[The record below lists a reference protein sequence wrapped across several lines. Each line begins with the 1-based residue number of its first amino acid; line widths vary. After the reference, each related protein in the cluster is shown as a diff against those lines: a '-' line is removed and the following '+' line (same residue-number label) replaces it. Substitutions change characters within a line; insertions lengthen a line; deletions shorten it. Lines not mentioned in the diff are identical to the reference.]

1 MGIRRKIGVMKRF
14 LYIFLL
20 VVVVGLS
27 ALAGAAAGGY
37 AVYQYVRESATPPHD
52 LAAELSTTQP
62 VTAQKLVV
70 NTTEIET
77 TITQVVQQVAPSVV
91 TVVGT
96 VPGQVTLFG
105 RTSDQTV
112 SGSGVF
118 ISDQGYILT
127 NNHVVENAAALEII
141 LSDGSRQ
148 TAELVGT
155 DIYADLAVLKAQER
169 PPAVAGLG
177 NSDVLKPGETVIA
190 IGSPLG
196 DFTNSVTV
204 GVISA
209 TGRSIDTGQGY
220 QIEGLVQ
227 TDAAINQG
235 NSGGPLVNLAG
246 EVVGINTLVVRSS
259 ESGAVAEGLGFA
271 IPANTARAVAEQIME
286 KGYFSRPYLGIRW
299 QLVTPRVARVYNLP
313 VEWGVYVT
321 EVVSG
326 SPANEAGIQPGDI
339 IIRIGEVT
347 LDENHSY
354 INALFQFEAGDRVK
368 VEVARGVQILAL
380 EVILGEAR
388 LR

>member
-1 MGIRRKIGVMKRF
+1 
-14 LYIFLL
+14 
-20 VVVVGLS
+20 
-27 ALAGAAAGGY
+27 
-37 AVYQYVRESATPPHD
+37 
-52 LAAELSTTQP
+52 
-62 VTAQKLVV
+62 
-70 NTTEIET
+70 
-77 TITQVVQQVAPSVV
+77 VAPSVV

-148 TAELVGT
+148 TVELVGT
-155 DIYADLAVLKAQER
+155 DIYADLAVLKAQEK

-204 GVISA
+204 GVVSA

-321 EVVSG
+321 EVISG
-326 SPANEAGIQPGDI
+326 SPANEAGIQLGDI
-339 IIRIGEVT
+339 ITRIGEVT

-380 EVILGEAR
+380 EVVLGEAR

>member
-1 MGIRRKIGVMKRF
+1 
-14 LYIFLL
+14 
-20 VVVVGLS
+20 
-27 ALAGAAAGGY
+27 
-37 AVYQYVRESATPPHD
+37 
-52 LAAELSTTQP
+52 
-62 VTAQKLVV
+62 
-70 NTTEIET
+70 
-77 TITQVVQQVAPSVV
+77 VAPSVV